1 MGLRKSNSVQT
12 IIKDL
17 TDKGLKTSNTSV
29 YAYIKEIRESWRTA
43 MSEQYETHVASQFA
57 KLDLMEERLW
67 QMLDKSMSAEE
78 KKTVERQG
86 GRMINE
92 KTETKT
98 RNGDVEIML
107 AIERIWVRRNEILGI
122 TSSTVNIQNNI
133 QNNITENTTVEVK
146 KVEFQPVSDKFFG
159 NFVIEQAYREKP

>member
-1 MGLRKSNSVQT
+1 
-12 IIKDL
+12 
-17 TDKGLKTSNTSV
+17 
-29 YAYIKEIRESWRTA
+29 
-43 MSEQYETHVASQFA
+43 
-57 KLDLMEERLW
+57 
-67 QMLDKSMSAEE
+67 MLDKSMLAEE
-78 KKTVERQG
+78 KKTIERQG
-86 GRMINE
+86 GRMTVE

-98 RNGDVEIML
+98 KNGDVEIML